1 MSKISVFGGG
11 AWGRALAFALAEK
24 NQVNIISRRD
34 ISSSLAPL
42 NEKLQ
47 QQKCLPIEQIS
58 HNQALD
64 AEYFVVAIAT
74 SALRSWIQSVELPK
88 NIKILSASKGIE
100 SGSGAF
106 VSDILEEFIPHKN
119 ICYLCGPS
127 FASEVVR
134 SLPCAL
140 VIHSRNL
147 ILSREFGSLMPSF
160 IKTYAS
166 PDVVGGEVAGAY
178 KNVIAIAGGI
188 CDGLQFGA
196 NAKASLLARGLV
208 EMSRFGEYFGAKMET
223 FLGLSGAGDLFLTS
237 NSTMSRNYRVGLG
250 LAEGKKI
257 NLILQELGEV
267 AEGVITAHAITQ
279 IGQRE
284 GIYTPIARE
293 IDLIISGKCMKESLA
308 TLMYSH
314 K

>member
-1 MSKISVFGGG
+1 MKTISVFGGG

-24 NQVNIISRRD
+24 NEVYIVSRRD
-34 ISSSLAPL
+34 ITSLLAPL
-42 NEKLQ
+42 NEKIIANNHTPIQ
-47 QQKCLPIEQIS
+47 QVA
-58 HNQALD
+58 HHQALNSQ
-64 AEYFVVAIAT
+64 YFVMAIAT
-74 SALRSWIQSVELPK
+74 SALREWLKTAHLPQK
-88 NIKILSASKGIE
+88 IKILCASKGIE

-106 VSDILEEFIPHKN
+106 VSDIMEEYIPHKS
-119 ICYLCGPS
+119 IAYLCGPS
-127 FASEVVR
+127 FASEVVC

-147 ILSREFGSLMPSF
+147 NLSREFGALMPHF

-188 CDGLQFGA
+188 CDGLAFGM

-208 EMSRFGEYFGAKMET
+208 EMSRFGEHFGAKMET

-250 LAEGKKI
+250 LAGGKKI
-257 NLILQELGEV
+257 DEILKELGEV
-267 AEGVITAHAITQ
+267 AEGVITAKAITE

-284 GIYTPIARE
+284 HIYTPIAKE
-293 IDLIISGKCMKESLA
+293 ISLILEGKSVKESLKS
-308 TLMYSH
+308 LMA
-314 K
+314 

>member
-1 MSKISVFGGG
+1 MNKVSVFGGG

-24 NQVNIISRRD
+24 NEVRIISRRD
-34 ISSSLAPL
+34 IGPLLEPL
-42 NEKLQ
+42 NQSLVALN
-47 QQKCLPIEQIS
+47 CAPIMQVS
-58 HNQALD
+58 HKEALD
-64 AEYFVVAIAT
+64 AQYFVMAIAT
-74 SALRSWIQSVELPK
+74 SALREWLAVAHLPQE
-88 NIKILSASKGIE
+88 IKILCASKGIE

-106 VSDILEEFIPHKN
+106 VSDIMEERIAHKS
-119 ICYLCGPS
+119 IAYLCGPS
-127 FASEVVR
+127 FASEVVH

-147 ILSREFGSLMPSF
+147 ELSREFGTLMPHF
-160 IKTYAS
+160 IKTYVS

-188 CDGLQFGA
+188 CDGLAFGM

-208 EMSRFGEYFGAKMET
+208 EMSRFGEHFGAKMET

-250 LAEGKKI
+250 LAQGKAI
-257 NLILQELGEV
+257 NEILKELGEV
-267 AEGVITAHAITQ
+267 AEGVITAKAITE

-284 GIYTPIARE
+284 NIYTPIARE
-293 IDLIISGKCMKESLA
+293 INLIINGKNVRESSKA
-308 TLMYSH
+308 LMA
-314 K
+314 

>member
-1 MSKISVFGGG
+1 MKTVTVFGGG
-11 AWGRALAFALAEK
+11 AWGRALAFALAQK
-24 NQVNIISRRD
+24 SKVQIVSRRD
-34 ISSSLAPL
+34 IGSLLAPL
-42 NEKLQ
+42 NENLQ
-47 QQKCLPIEQIS
+47 INKRLPIIQVPHKQS
-58 HNQALD
+58 LD
-64 AEYFVVAIAT
+64 AQYFVMAIAT
-74 SALRSWIQSVELPK
+74 NALREWLSCSDLPQD
-88 NIKILSASKGIE
+88 IKILCASKGIE

-106 VSDILEEFIPHKN
+106 VSDIMEGHIANKN
-119 ICYLCGPS
+119 IAYLCGPS
-127 FASEVVR
+127 FASEVIH

-147 ILSREFGSLMPSF
+147 TLGREFGSLMPHF

-237 NSTMSRNYRVGLG
+237 NSIMSRNYRVGLG
-250 LAEGKKI
+250 LSKQKSIEE
-257 NLILQELGEV
+257 ILKELGEV
-267 AEGVITAHAITQ
+267 AEGVITAKAIAE
-279 IGQRE
+279 IGHRE
-284 GIYTPIARE
+284 NIHIPIARE
-293 IDLIISGKCMKESLA
+293 INLIIEGKSVEESWR
-308 TLMYSH
+308 TLMS
-314 K
+314 